1 MKKQYPTIA
10 AIAYAIMVGL
20 SFLIT
25 KLVVPFA
32 SPILILAHRFT
43 IAFITYAF
51 FLIITKQKLQLNRE
65 KIIAILPATLFYP
78 LIFFSLQLYGLT
90 RASSAEAGIIFA
102 TVPILTIVIATLLG
116 KRPSLIQIVCVLLSV
131 SGVIYIVSQNMTASS
146 GSGNVLGLLLLFISA
161 LSFAIYVI
169 GIGKILSVASIHEL
183 TIVLITMGFI
193 VFNLMFIIQ
202 TASMQK
208 FATLYTVPFK
218 SLSYTLGIIYL
229 GTFASVMASL
239 FSNYALKTL
248 SAAKFSVFSNLSTFI
263 SISAG
268 ALILKEQLY
277 MYHYI
282 GGALILTGVIGTNFS
297 GKIEGYFEA
306 VLNS

>member
-1 MKKQYPTIA
+1 MKKQYSTIA
-10 AIAYAIMVGL
+10 AITYAILVGL

-43 IAFITYAF
+43 IAFITYVF
-51 FLIITKQKLQLNRE
+51 FLIITKQNIKLNRE

-90 RASSAEAGIIFA
+90 KASSAEAGIIFA

-116 KRPSLIQIVCVLLSV
+116 KRPSIIQIVCVLLSV
-131 SGVIYIVSQNMTASS
+131 SGAIYIVSQNMTAS
-146 GSGNVLGLLLLFISA
+146 SGNVLGLLLLFISA
-161 LSFAIYVI
+161 LSFAIYVV
-169 GIGKILSVASIHEL
+169 GIGKILSIASIHEL
-183 TIVLITMGFI
+183 TIVLITIGFL
-193 VFNLMFIIQ
+193 VFNLMFIMQ
-202 TASMQK
+202 TGSMQT
-208 FATLYTVPFK
+208 FATIYLLPFK
-218 SLSYTLGIIYL
+218 SVSYTLGIIYL

-248 SAAKFSVFSNLSTFI
+248 SAAKFSVFSNLSTLI

-297 GKIEGYFEA
+297 GKIGGYFKAE
-306 VLNS
+306 LNS